1 MNKRKY
7 VKIALA
13 LAGALMCAWFAYRAV
28 EIRLH
33 WPTAPAAGSA
43 LAGPEAAAAQKAFE
57 TDLGV
62 SNNQFARQAFFALV
76 GLFLL
81 TVGALPK
88 GKGWIPKLLFST
100 GLVAVI
106 IHHLLADGK
115 IISIV
120 EQGIRISALWLAL
133 ALLVK
138 AFGMACTIWRWKILL
153 DGQGFKI
160 PLRHLIASFL
170 IGRFIGSFSPGT
182 SGLDGYRIYDIAR
195 YTGMV
200 ARSVSVI
207 FVEKLI
213 GFFVLGTLLVIA
225 VPVGARLFAAHNVDT
240 TALVGMGVAFSG
252 VMLASLVVLF
262 KPSLIRSLAGRLV
275 PAASPFRPK
284 LDKALRAVTAYEKRK
299 LELAKATAVSF
310 LVHLSTVGMYFCTA
324 RAIHEVVPTADLF
337 ATSAVM
343 IGATIIPIS
352 IAGIGMREGV
362 FAFLLGPV
370 AAIYAFGG
378 YLVEEVISLFGGP
391 VWLARRGDYYE
402 VLKAQR
408 DAVNRGV
415 EEELEEPPRDE
426 ARQAEAA
433 GPLPSPV
440 TYGIVGLGAGL
451 VAGLGVA
458 LVDAA
463 RLWVV
468 SGAVDWSLPGYGALL
483 YGPFLG
489 VVGCGLAVAL
499 ALFGRLVRA
508 PAADPVRL
516 GTTVGLWPFALFAF
530 TVGAFYF
537 QRDFFGEKAG
547 LLSPKLLGALAA
559 VAAAVAIAS
568 LIARFALRL
577 AFAGPRARLA
587 RRWLPYAAYAVG
599 TGALVAMWLARGGA
613 SSAGDPLGPPPAQR
627 RPNIILV
634 MSDAHRAD
642 HTGVYGGPA
651 DLTPHLDAFAKDAVV
666 YDHTYSQAPWTR
678 PSVATLLTGRY
689 PSSHTA
695 TLKGSVLPDSLTTL
709 AEVLLAG
716 GYETLALATNYNLT
730 PFFNF
735 DQGFTD
741 YRYLTPK
748 LPLGSTDAQSKLI
761 FIELYKKV
769 EARFLGA
776 AEWPSDY
783 YVVGEKLTDET
794 LARLDTRNKER
805 PLFLFVSY
813 MDVHDPYFRHPYD
826 GHAISHRANGE
837 GDPDDAA
844 LVKEMKE
851 LYSGEVRYWDAQ
863 FGRLIDG
870 LKKRDLYDD
879 SLIVVV
885 SDHGEELSDH
895 RGFWHGTTLY
905 DELLKVILVVKQP
918 RGAGFAGGA
927 RVDAWMRLLDVAPFL
942 IDAAGLK
949 VPAEM
954 QGQASPGN
962 DARRPAFAETD
973 HQGNVVTSLRYVEGG
988 RTLKVIRANK
998 GNPRGLPPLA
1008 LYDLDADPLE
1018 RNNLAATPSPEL
1030 DAAVHA
1036 LDVAEVDARKGAV
1049 QASTGALTDEQKH
1062 ALEQLGYMKKGE

>member
-1 MNKRKY
+1 MNKRTY
-7 VKIALA
+7 LKIGVAVLGAAL
-13 LAGALMCAWFAYRAV
+13 CAWFAYRAV

-33 WPTAPAAGSA
+33 WPTAPAVFAA
-43 LAGPEAAAAQKAFE
+43 LSGPAVDAAQKAFE
-57 TDLGV
+57 AELGRA
-62 SNNQFARQAFFALV
+62 NNQFARQAFFALV

-81 TVGALPK
+81 AVGALPK
-88 GKGWIPKLLFST
+88 GKGWIPKLLFSS

-106 IHHLLADGK
+106 VHHLLADGK
-115 IISIV
+115 ILSIV
-120 EQGIRISALWLAL
+120 EQGIRVSALWLA
-133 ALLVK
+133 AAILVK
-138 AFGMACTIWRWKILL
+138 AFGMGCTIWRWKILL

-195 YTGMV
+195 YTGLV

-213 GFFVLGTLLVIA
+213 GFFVLGTLLVVS
-225 VPVGARLFAAHNVDT
+225 VPVGARLFASHHVDT

-252 VMLASLVVLF
+252 IMLASLVVLF
-262 KPSLIRSLAGRLV
+262 KPSVIRALAGRLV
-275 PAASPFRPK
+275 PAGSPLRPK
-284 LDKALRAVTAYEKRK
+284 LEKALRAVTAYEKRK
-299 LELAKATAVSF
+299 LQLAKATAVSF
-310 LVHLSTVGMYFCTA
+310 LVHLSTVGMYFCTS
-324 RAIHEVVPTADLF
+324 RAIYEVVPSADLF
-337 ATSAVM
+337 ATTALM

-362 FAFLLGPV
+362 FAFLLGPI
-370 AAIYAFGG
+370 AAVYAFGG
-378 YLVEEVISLFGGP
+378 YLVEEVISVFGGP

-415 EEELEEPPRDE
+415 EEEIEEPERDSAKPE
-426 ARQAEAA
+426 PSR

-440 TYGIVGLGAGL
+440 AYGIVGLGAGL

-458 LVDAA
+458 LTDAA

-468 SGAVDWSLPGYGALL
+468 AGVVDWSLPGYGALL
-483 YGPFLG
+483 YGPLLG
-489 VVGCGLAVAL
+489 ALGGGLAVAL
-499 ALFGRLVRA
+499 ALWGRLVKA
-508 PAADPVRL
+508 PAADPVAL
-516 GTTVGLWPFALFAF
+516 GTIVGGWLFGPLAF
-530 TVGAFYF
+530 TIAAFYF

-547 LLSPKLLGALAA
+547 LFSPRMLGALGGSALAIGLACAA
-559 VAAAVAIAS
+559 VGFALRRGFGGAR
-568 LIARFALRL
+568 ARFARV
-577 AFAGPRARLA
+577 
-587 RRWLPYAAYAVG
+587 WLPYAAFAIG
-599 TGALVAMWLARGGA
+599 AAALVAMWLARGGA
-613 SSAGDPLGPPPAQR
+613 ANAGAPLGPAPTAK
-627 RPNIILV
+627 RPNVILV

-651 DLTPHLDAFAKDAVV
+651 DLTPRLDAFAKDAIV
-666 YDHTYSQAPWTR
+666 YDNAFSQAPWTR
-678 PSVATLLTGRY
+678 PSVATILTGRY

-695 TLKGSVLPDSLTTL
+695 TLKGSVLPDALTTL
-709 AEVLLAG
+709 PEVLLAG
-716 GYETLALATNYNLT
+716 GYETLALATNFNLT

-741 YRYLTPK
+741 YRYLTPR
-748 LPLGSTDAQSKLI
+748 LPLGSTDAQSKLV

-776 AEWPSDY
+776 AERPEDY
-783 YVVGEKLTDET
+783 YVVGEKLTDAA

-826 GHAISHRANGE
+826 GHAISHRVNGE

-844 LVKEMKE
+844 FVKETKG

-870 LKKRDLYDD
+870 LKARGLYDD
-879 SLIVVV
+879 ALIVVV
-885 SDHGEELSDH
+885 SDHGEELDDH
-895 RGFWHGTTLY
+895 GGFWHGTTLY
-905 DELLKVILVVKQP
+905 DELLKVILVAKPP
-918 RGAGFAGGA
+918 RSAGFAGGA
-927 RVDAWMRLLDVAPFL
+927 RVDAWMRLLDVAPYV
-942 IDAAGLK
+942 IDAAGMK
-949 VPAEM
+949 APAEM

-962 DARRPAFAETD
+962 DARRPIFAETD
-973 HQGNVVTSLRYVEGG
+973 HQGNVLTSLRYVEGG
-988 RTLKVIRANK
+988 RTLKIVRANP

-1008 LYDLDADPLE
+1008 LYDLGADPLE
-1018 RNNLAATPSPEL
+1018 EKNLAETPSPML

-1036 LDVAEVDARKGAV
+1036 LDVAEADARKGAV